1 MKKKYKYKLIQVDSN
16 YPYPY
21 KVINGISLAFEHRVV
36 AEKKIGRY
44 LTLNEIVHHKDKDT
58 LNNNPDNLEV
68 LFNYQHK
75 RLHKYNDL
83 NHPELSF

>member
-1 MKKKYKYKLIQVDSN
+1 MKKYRYKLIQVDSN

-21 KVINGISLAFEHRVV
+21 KVVNGIPLAFEHRVIV
-36 AEKKIGRY
+36 EKKIGRY
-44 LTLNEIVHHKDKDT
+44 LNFNEVVHHIDLNP

-68 LFNYQHK
+68 MTISQHK

-83 NHPELSF
+83 NHPELPF